1 MYEEFLEK
9 SLNSKRQAV
18 DDTFIAK
25 YADLSYPEL
34 NTLWQEV
41 GLGSFCN
48 GLFKLINPSDY
59 QDVINSCFEKED
71 DQSFLPFMCTAF
83 GDLFAYVKNPRLNN
97 YVVYLNVRY
106 GTYLNPQIAPQTG
119 HITQI
124 SSHRTSRSSSAV
136 ANKDFNRRRA
146 GSPSIR

>member
-48 GLFKLINPSDY
+48 GL
-59 QDVINSCFEKED
+59 
-71 DQSFLPFMCTAF
+71 
-83 GDLFAYVKNPRLNN
+83 
-97 YVVYLNVRY
+97 
-106 GTYLNPQIAPQTG
+106 
-119 HITQI
+119 
-124 SSHRTSRSSSAV
+124 
-136 ANKDFNRRRA
+136 
-146 GSPSIR
+146 

>member
-41 GLGSFCN
+41 GLGSF
-48 GLFKLINPSDY
+48 L
-59 QDVINSCFEKED
+59 
-71 DQSFLPFMCTAF
+71 
-83 GDLFAYVKNPRLNN
+83 
-97 YVVYLNVRY
+97 
-106 GTYLNPQIAPQTG
+106 
-119 HITQI
+119 
-124 SSHRTSRSSSAV
+124 
-136 ANKDFNRRRA
+136 
-146 GSPSIR
+146 

>member
-9 SLNSKRQAV
+9 SLNNKRQAV

-41 GLGSFCN
+41 GLGSYCN

-71 DQSFLPFMCTAF
+71 DQSFLTIH
-83 GDLFAYVKNPRLNN
+83 
-97 YVVYLNVRY
+97 VYGFR
-106 GTYLNPQIAPQTG
+106 
-119 HITQI
+119 
-124 SSHRTSRSSSAV
+124 RSLCLCKESETE
-136 ANKDFNRRRA
+136 
-146 GSPSIR
+146 

>member
-41 GLGSFCN
+41 GLGSYCN
-48 GLFKLINPSDY
+48 GLFNGLES
-59 QDVINSCFEKED
+59 
-71 DQSFLPFMCTAF
+71 
-83 GDLFAYVKNPRLNN
+83 
-97 YVVYLNVRY
+97 
-106 GTYLNPQIAPQTG
+106 TYKKCL
-119 HITQI
+119 
-124 SSHRTSRSSSAV
+124 REE
-136 ANKDFNRRRA
+136 
-146 GSPSIR
+146 